1 MAYNKYNEGTGCVG
15 CTDGFGFEQ
24 PTEPVMSDMQK
35 YLVGPCTVD
44 AGALPLQKDRVA
56 LPGREPQST
65 LDRTMRQKRLI
76 RKGALKAVAQRRAP
90 VMQPTEPARRPEAE
104 FYAKALDPRPDIAP
118 GPPLPKKV
126 DPVRIPSKVPA
137 MVKMERMHREM
148 EQMPVPPSGL
158 TPATPPKKGGG
169 LRMTADAFKKMLIAD
184 VTKRKISGP
193 MVGLYQWGDLSH
205 HDHGVIGIADEAAI
219 WHPPGVVREVP
230 HKMVPKIRAAI
241 GKGSVEG
248 LPLQTLWKPGGA
260 LDRPQP
266 QPRPMPMPQ
275 PQPMPKLL
283 LPPPKKKGG
292 GLRMTADAFKKM
304 LIADV
309 TKRKIS
315 GPMVGLYQWGDLSH
329 HDHGILAIADE
340 ALVWSPP
347 GVVRKLSHT
356 DVPKVKKAL
365 KARSIEGLPLQTLW
379 KPGGAANVVD
389 AGIRLTRPSAIL
401 ASGRIPG
408 FRQPPPMI
416 RTLPMPRT
424 RDTVLLPSVPPRRTR
439 RPGFRLPGADLRT
452 YGYKSGLLDHFKGAI
467 RRVVDAVA
475 QPTAPVPP
483 LRPTA
488 PDYFTG
494 RLVPVPTIRRHP
506 GGKIPPVRLP
516 EARITSIGPPIPS
529 GALPAARI
537 TGRPA
542 PNPAVKQPV
551 TPIGRSVA
559 SKMAAEMSGFGASQL
574 DPSKICPK
582 GTMPNPRYT
591 PGTRQSKCLPSIPA
605 SWSGQ
610 PIDGSS
616 KPPVKPPVKPKA
628 PSGTI
633 AGVPKI
639 YIYTGAALLAAKFLL

>member
-158 TPATPPKKGGG
+158 TPATPP
-169 LRMTADAFKKMLIAD
+169 
-184 VTKRKISGP
+184 
-193 MVGLYQWGDLSH
+193 
-205 HDHGVIGIADEAAI
+205 
-219 WHPPGVVREVP
+219 
-230 HKMVPKIRAAI
+230 
-241 GKGSVEG
+241 
-248 LPLQTLWKPGGA
+248 
-260 LDRPQP
+260 
-266 QPRPMPMPQ
+266 
-275 PQPMPKLL
+275 
-283 LPPPKKKGG
+283 KKGG

-529 GALPAARI
+529 GALPTARI
-537 TGRPA
+537 TGHPA
-542 PNPAVKQPV
+542 LNPAVKQPV